1 MTLTAR
7 RLFLIYSCA
16 VIALLLST
24 SWCANCE
31 LPWDIKTLERE
42 RITISYPTWL
52 SDEGI
57 ERFALI
63 REYALSYAETALGI
77 PFEGRVHYR
86 LRTGIFGYRG
96 VFTAEG
102 VNATVDLTIP
112 FGTDF
117 ETDEDIGALAVSLSC
132 HEEVHAVISSYHNWD
147 DGLARSVCSALMEGI
162 AVVVSDAHMNMT
174 TSKVIGQGLLAEGK
188 LLGIRELLCVRN
200 IISEDQDRAQKYVE
214 DLNRYYAGAW
224 LASTLITRHG
234 IAAVLELL
242 ELDLCTAPEVLALP
256 SSPAGLIVW
265 EEEGRLIRQS
275 IRSIDD
281 GHEEQG
287 RTFIEMFWRMI
298 EMNWEAKLL
307 PYWVTAPYDLIAP
320 SQKILDL
327 ISIVEP
333 ALLVI
338 VGHPEFDE
346 VEVLEQGL
354 GPMLD
359 DLEELLERWYG
370 AVYIFE
376 QALELDA
383 GGAAAS
389 EIIPLLHIAKHAYAD
404 AGDEYMADKAE
415 AWLERLTQQPEE
427 VTAP

>member
-1 MTLTAR
+1 
-7 RLFLIYSCA
+7 
-16 VIALLLST
+16 
-24 SWCANCE
+24 
-31 LPWDIKTLERE
+31 
-42 RITISYPTWL
+42 
-52 SDEGI
+52 
-57 ERFALI
+57 
-63 REYALSYAETALGI
+63 
-77 PFEGRVHYR
+77 
-86 LRTGIFGYRG
+86 
-96 VFTAEG
+96 
-102 VNATVDLTIP
+102 
-112 FGTDF
+112 
-117 ETDEDIGALAVSLSC
+117 
-132 HEEVHAVISSYHNWD
+132 VHAVISSYHNWD

-224 LASTLITRHG
+224 LASTLISRHG